1 MLCESMIPIFSVL
14 LGVVGGV
21 RAFSIAQGA
30 ASALHASTRACNA
43 RSCVTTS
50 GAALPVSLIRCVQ
63 ASSQRLSLSAVKPL
77 RLSPS
82 STKTS
87 WLKKISIASVRAAS
101 LVAGAAAVILFSFK

>member
-1 MLCESMIPIFSVL
+1 MLCESRIPIFSAL

-21 RAFSIAQGA
+21 GASSIAQGA
-30 ASALHASTRACNA
+30 AGTLHASTLACSA

-50 GAALPVSLIRCVQ
+50 GAALPVSVMRCVH
-63 ASSQRLSLSAVKPL
+63 ASSQRPSLSAVKPL

-101 LVAGAAAVILFSFK
+101 LVAGAAAVISFSFK